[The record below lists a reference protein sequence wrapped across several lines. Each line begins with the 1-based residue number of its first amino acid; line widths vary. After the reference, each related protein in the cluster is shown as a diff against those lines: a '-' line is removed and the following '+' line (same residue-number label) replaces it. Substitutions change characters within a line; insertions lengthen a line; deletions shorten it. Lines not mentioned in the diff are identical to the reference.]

1 MSWPV
6 QIIPPRE
13 SVLKIKWKRWFFS
26 FLCILFIMVMAVVI
40 ARSAVPTEGKNIL
53 PLSLPLFFSG
63 MFAFFVALA
72 IRVYY
77 YGMCLSAF
85 EAYEQESVI
94 AKQEWTEWASKKIFV
109 SAYKLFIPPDISQS
123 DLASGKSVDIY
134 NKQRLELRGHN
145 GEAFTEEQLICE
157 LLASVRATVMDL
169 AKTCVFDVMFTYGSS
184 NITFPTFKECW
195 VEIGFPQKCLNRHYY
210 LNDTVEQEF
219 NRLSSME
226 NKLVTIIISANVESV
241 EKYDSELTEFAS
253 ILLVTNKEELPGNT
267 NSGIALRAMACGKAL
282 TKQEFLHMIAYQS
295 DVLQTS
301 KVFFSNMSEDDI
313 LDVSDVLR
321 TSKLSMNVE
330 WEYETQNLNLVLGQL
345 GNEHF
350 WLVFPL
356 SLFIS
361 EKTRAPVLMITSVG
375 NDYVFNVIKPFDNSR
390 VQ

>member
-6 QIIPPRE
+6 QIIPPGE

-26 FLCILFIMVMAVVI
+26 FLCILFMMLIAVFIV
-40 ARSAVPTEGKNIL
+40 RSAIPAEEKNTLPLLL
-53 PLSLPLFFSG
+53 PLSFSG

-85 EAYEQESVI
+85 EAYEQESVL

-123 DLASGKSVDIY
+123 DLASGKPVDIY
-134 NKQRLELRGHN
+134 NEQRLELRGHN

-157 LLASVRATVMDL
+157 LLASVRVTVMNL
-169 AKTCVFDVMFTYGSS
+169 AKTCIFDVMFTYGSS

-195 VEIGFPQKCLNRHYY
+195 VDIGFPEKCLNKYYY
-210 LNDTVEQEF
+210 LNDTVEHEF
-219 NRLSSME
+219 NRFSSMG
-226 NKLVTIIISANVESV
+226 NKLVTIIISANIESI
-241 EKYDSELTEFAS
+241 EKYSSELTEFAS
-253 ILLVTNKEELPGNT
+253 ILLVTNQEELPGNT
-267 NSGIALRAMACGKAL
+267 NNGIALRAMACGKDL
-282 TKQEFLHMIAYQS
+282 TKQEFLHMMAYQP

-301 KVFFSNMSEDDI
+301 RVFFSNMSADEI
-313 LDVSDVLR
+313 LDISDVLR
-321 TSKLSMNVE
+321 TSCLSMSVE

-361 EKTRAPVLMITSVG
+361 EKTRESVLMITRVG

-390 VQ
+390 EQ